1 MSLFISEHIMQSPA
15 SDKLKYI
22 DLSFGKKNKN
32 MSIPAVGEFFQG
44 DQSWHLLT
52 LHCMLDFL
60 ISTQL
65 LMWRSELP
73 RS

>member
-1 MSLFISEHIMQSPA
+1 MPMPILTMERTMETKMTIWMMSLFISEHIMQSPA

-44 DQSWHLLT
+44 DQS
-52 LHCMLDFL
+52 
-60 ISTQL
+60 
-65 LMWRSELP
+65 
-73 RS
+73 

>member
-1 MSLFISEHIMQSPA
+1 MTIWMMSLFISEHIMQSPA

-44 DQSWHLLT
+44 DQSRNFYCDASSSLITGSRFCLL
-52 LHCMLDFL
+52 C
-60 ISTQL
+60 
-65 LMWRSELP
+65 
-73 RS
+73 